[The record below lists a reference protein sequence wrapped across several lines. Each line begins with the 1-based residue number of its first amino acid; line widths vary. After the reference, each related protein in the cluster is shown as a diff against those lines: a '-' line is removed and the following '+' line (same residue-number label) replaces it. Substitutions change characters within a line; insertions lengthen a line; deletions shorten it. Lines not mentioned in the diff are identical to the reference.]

1 MTTDTGTITG
11 TTDTG
16 TPDTGA
22 KLPGEPWDRLAEFLG
37 REAFSGSTDLRITHT
52 ARPTGGAS
60 WETFLV
66 SVEMQIRGRQETR
79 RVAIKRAPA
88 TGPLAPYLVS
98 KDVAV
103 FSTLAASDV
112 PVPELLAW
120 TEDPSVFVRPF
131 SVTSFVEGESHD
143 ITKVERWPVW
153 QSDREAL
160 GLEMIDKLAALQ
172 QVPWQGTS
180 LEGALGPRGSAAE
193 RVAQLVDR
201 YLGPLLEQARSS
213 RVGVPLWRDMGEWLK
228 RNAPPDAEED
238 LVVVHGDY
246 RFGNFLWQGTAI
258 SAVLDWERATLGP
271 RMQDL
276 GFMCMPLSRRKEP
289 EIMAKAIP
297 FELLAKRY
305 EAATGLPVDVSL
317 IQYYA
322 VLWQFIEGVNGSRGS
337 LAAAARGRAGAGG
350 LLMPNLVARQTLR
363 LMENY
368 EAGRP
373 AL

>member
-1 MTTDTGTITG
+1 MSSDTG
-11 TTDTG
+11 
-16 TPDTGA
+16 P
-22 KLPGEPWDRLAEFLG
+22 KEQGEPWDRLAEFLG
-37 REAFSGSTDLRITHT
+37 NEAFPGSTDLRITDT

-66 SVEMQIRGRQETR
+66 SVELQTGEGRETR
-79 RVAIKRAPA
+79 RVAIKRAPP

-98 KDVAV
+98 KDVAI
-103 FSTLAASDV
+103 FSSLAASDV

-143 ITKVERWPVW
+143 ITKVERWSVW
-153 QSDREAL
+153 QSQREAL

-172 QVPWQGTS
+172 RFSWQGTG
-180 LEGALGPRGSAAE
+180 LEEVLGPRGAADE
-193 RVAQLVDR
+193 RVAGLVDR
-201 YLGPLLEQARSS
+201 YLGPLLEEARSCGE
-213 RVGVPLWRDMGEWLK
+213 GVPLWREMGAWLK
-228 RNAPPDAEED
+228 RNAPSDAEED
-238 LVVVHGDY
+238 LVIVHGDY
-246 RFGNFLWQGTAI
+246 RFGNFLWQGATLA
-258 SAVLDWERATLGP
+258 AVLDWERAMLGP

-297 FELLAKRY
+297 FDVLVERY
-305 EAATGLPVDVSL
+305 ESATGQSVDVAL
-317 IQYYA
+317 VQYYA

-337 LAAAARGRAGAGG
+337 LAPAPRGRGG
-350 LLMPNLVARQTLR
+350 GGGIMPNLVARQTLR

-373 AL
+373 TL

>member
-1 MTTDTGTITG
+1 MTTDTG
-11 TTDTG
+11 
-16 TPDTGA
+16 P
-22 KLPGEPWDRLAEFLG
+22 PEQGEPWDRLAEFLG
-37 REAFSGSTDLRITHT
+37 REAFAGATDLRITET

-66 SVEMQIRGRQETR
+66 SVDLRMDGRRETR

-98 KDVAV
+98 KDVAI

-120 TEDPSVFVRPF
+120 SEDPSVFVRPF
-131 SVTSFVEGESHD
+131 SVTTFIEGESHD

-153 QSDREAL
+153 QSQREAL

-172 QVPWQGTS
+172 RFPWHGTS
-180 LEGALGPRGSAAE
+180 LEAALGPRGSADE
-193 RVAQLVDR
+193 RVAGLVDR
-201 YLGPLLEQARSS
+201 YLDPLLAEARSCE
-213 RVGVPLWRDMGEWLK
+213 VGVPLWRDMGEWLK
-228 RNAPPDAEED
+228 RNAPRDAEED
-238 LVVVHGDY
+238 LVIVHGDY
-246 RFGNFLWQGTAI
+246 RFGNFLWRGTEIAAI
-258 SAVLDWERATLGP
+258 LDWERATLGP

-276 GFMCMPLSRRKEP
+276 GFMCMPLSRREEP

-297 FELLAKRY
+297 FDVLAKRY
-305 EAATGLPVDVSL
+305 ESATGRTVDVPMV
-317 IQYYA
+317 QYYA

-337 LAAAARGRAGAGG
+337 LATTARGRAGSGG

-373 AL
+373 TL

>member
-1 MTTDTGTITG
+1 MTTDTERMES
-11 TTDTG
+11 
-16 TPDTGA
+16 
-22 KLPGEPWDRLAEFLG
+22 GEPWDRLADFLG
-37 REAFSGSTDLRITHT
+37 REAFPEASDLRITHT

-66 SVEMQIRGRQETR
+66 SLDLRVKGHDRSH

-98 KDVAV
+98 KDVAI
-103 FSTLAASDV
+103 FSTLAGSDV

-153 QSDREAL
+153 QEQREAL
-160 GLEMIDKLAALQ
+160 GLEMIDTLAALQ
-172 QVPWQGTS
+172 RVPWQDTS
-180 LEGALGPRGSAAE
+180 LEAALAPRGSADE
-193 RVAQLVDR
+193 RVAELVDR
-201 YLGPLLEQARSS
+201 YLEPLLESARASG
-213 RVGVPLWRDMGEWLK
+213 VGVPLWRDMGAWLK
-228 RNAPPDAEED
+228 EKAPRDPEQD

-246 RFGNFLWQGTAI
+246 RFGNFLWQGTRIA
-258 SAVLDWERATLGP
+258 AVVDWERATLGP
-271 RMQDL
+271 PMQDL
-276 GFMCMPLSRRKEP
+276 GFICMPLSRRKEP

-297 FELLAKRY
+297 FETLAKRY
-305 EAATGLPVDVSL
+305 ESASARSIDIPL

-337 LAAAARGRAGAGG
+337 LAPGVRGRIGSAG
-350 LLMPNLVARQTLR
+350 LLQPNLVARQTLR
-363 LMENY
+363 LMEDY
-368 EAGRP
+368 EAGR
-373 AL
+373 ARL